1 MENNEPVKDYF
12 KVNRLLLKSD
22 RWLSEKFTRGQAWV
36 DLFGLAQHKKESFF
50 RIRGIKVNLKRGQLG
65 YSQLTL
71 AKRWKWSVG
80 KVKRFLNELEMDG
93 DIEQQNNTVTTLI
106 TVIKYNLWQGDGV
119 TNELTNEHQT
129 NIKRETYNKEN
140 KENKDNNIAE
150 TSSAEFSSKED
161 YNKIIEKTKP
171 QANITVGKKRHYPS
185 ANNDTTRRQSFPNK
199 DTHTKDTHIKDIAET
214 SSAEF
219 SSKDYVESLLKD
231 KKRHLNIIGKYFI
244 ACNILFPSLKAGQD
258 EIRRWVK
265 DASILAEY
273 TDEQITKSYNYV
285 VKEFPEQWN
294 LSTIKKYINKHN

>member
-150 TSSAEFSSKED
+150 TSSANEVNLLLKEFEEINPTIN
-161 YNKIIEKTKP
+161 YGNKTERKTLEELIKKWGYEKTLNTIKFAVSV
-171 QANITVGKKRHYPS
+171 QGKKYSP
-185 ANNDTTRRQSFPNK
+185 T
-199 DTHTKDTHIKDIAET
+199 
-214 SSAEF
+214 
-219 SSKDYVESLLKD
+219 
-231 KKRHLNIIGKYFI
+231 
-244 ACNILFPSLKAGQD
+244 
-258 EIRRWVK
+258 
-265 DASILAEY
+265 
-273 TDEQITKSYNYV
+273 ITKPTQLKNKMGELLV
-285 VKEFPEQWN
+285 FH
-294 LSTIKKYINKHN
+294 KKQSGNPVIVSI

>member
-150 TSSAEFSSKED
+150 TSSAEFSSK
-161 YNKIIEKTKP
+161 
-171 QANITVGKKRHYPS
+171 
-185 ANNDTTRRQSFPNK
+185 
-199 DTHTKDTHIKDIAET
+199 
-214 SSAEF
+214 
-219 SSKDYVESLLKD
+219 DYVESLLKD